1 MDDRLILK
9 NINVNYGSVKVL
21 KDINMVLKPG
31 EVNTLIGLNGAGKTT
46 LLKSICGILDNVS
59 GDIFLNNINIRDLK
73 DKDRGKMISFIP
85 QNIHSNQD
93 YSVEDIVTMGITP
106 YLSIFEMPC
115 SEHYEKAREILKEL
129 NLYHLKDKCIGDLS
143 GGERRMVYLGRVLM
157 QRSKIVLLDEPNTFL
172 DCVRQHDLFKFMI
185 QLIKEKNLIS
195 LFTLHDINLALRYSD
210 KIYILNENKITEV
223 IDCRKKG
230 YEEKLIN
237 ELRRVYSKDFSII
250 ETKVGPML
258 IY

>member
-1 MDDRLILK
+1 
-9 NINVNYGSVKVL
+9 
-21 KDINMVLKPG
+21 MVLKPG

-46 LLKSICGILDNVS
+46 LLKSICGIINNVS
-59 GDIFLNNINIRDLK
+59 GDIFYKDIPLKKLK

-106 YLSIFEMPC
+106 YLSMFEMPC
-115 SEHYEKAREILKEL
+115 KEHYERARDILKEL
-129 NLYHLKDKCIGDLS
+129 NLYHLKDKNIGDLS

-157 QRSKIVLLDEPNTFL
+157 QKSKIVLLDEPNTFL

-210 KIYILNENKITEV
+210 NIYILNENMITEV
-223 IDCRKKG
+223 IDCRIEG
-230 YEEKLIN
+230 YDKKLISA
-237 ELRRVYSKDFSII
+237 LSRVYSKDFSIMQ
-250 ETKVGPML
+250 TKVGPML